1 MRLHNVR
8 TFKIVRKFAFVNVS
22 VLLKSVGLRVI
33 VRMDVTLT
41 LRVLL
46 VVFLFS
52 HTNYSTLF
60 KLG

>member
-33 VRMDVTLT
+33 VRMGVT